1 MKYTYINQ
9 QHHDFG
15 STLLGQIGGGIGS
28 ALSGGLGGLMGMM
41 FQGEQNQNQ
50 LNQQQALTNM
60 QEQAN
65 EKLSAFNFNQQFDLW
80 NKTNYPAQV
89 DQLNKAGLNPA
100 LLYGKSGGGG
110 TTTGTPSGGIGMGIA
125 PSGNP
130 VQQMMQNTI
139 AGQEAAADIKLKNA
153 QADNI
158 AAKTPQEAGLMTAT
172 IDSINQGV
180 NNQKAQEALTDA
192 QAQTARI
199 ANSIQGETID
209 DQIATIRATAGQ
221 IQNEM
226 QRTVRQNNMDAATY
240 NDKISTI
247 HGIMIGT
254 FINNNLQKAQ
264 TNQAQ
269 AATTNIQQ
277 QTTQS
282 IQTIAQQ
289 WKQLGINQQNANTQE
304 SQMKIQK
311 FVNDITHGQQI
322 LEQGL
327 TRLIPN
333 LIF

>member
-1 MKYTYINQ
+1 MKYTFINT
-9 QHHDFG
+9 QHKDFG

-28 ALSGGLGGLMGMM
+28 AITGGLGGLMGMA

-50 LNQQQALTNM
+50 INQQQALTNI

-89 DQLNKAGLNPA
+89 EQLNKAGLNPA
-100 LLYGKSGGGG
+100 LLYAKGGPGG
-110 TTTGTPSGGIGMGIA
+110 TTGAPSGGAGMGIA

-153 QADNI
+153 QAENI
-158 AAKTPQEAGLMTAT
+158 AAKTPQEAGLMNVT
-172 IDSINQGV
+172 IESISQGI

-192 QAQTARI
+192 QAQTAKL

-209 DQIATIRATAGQ
+209 DQIATIRATSGA

-226 QRTVRQNNMDAATY
+226 QRTVRQNNLDAATY
-240 NDKISTI
+240 QDKISTI

-254 FINNNLQKAQ
+254 FINNNLQQAQ
-264 TNQAQ
+264 TQQTQAS
-269 AATTNIQQ
+269 TTNIQQ

-282 IQTIAQQ
+282 INTIAQQ

-304 SQMKIQK
+304 AQMKIQK
-311 FVNDITHGQQI
+311 FVNDVTHGQSI
-322 LEQGL
+322 LAQGL

-333 LIF
+333 LVF